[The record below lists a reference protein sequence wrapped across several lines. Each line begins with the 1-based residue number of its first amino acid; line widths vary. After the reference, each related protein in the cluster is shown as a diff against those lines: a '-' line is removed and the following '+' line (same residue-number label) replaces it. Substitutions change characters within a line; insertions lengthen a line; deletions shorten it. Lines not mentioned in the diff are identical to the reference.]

1 MPFDTG
7 SITFRRFKVL
17 GKSLS
22 AQEVLELAEPH
33 ILQPSDI
40 GLVEETECG
49 WSGGEHVLDV
59 KLDSGKNVFADCV
72 HFALRVDTNKPPAE
86 LRKAYQKQ
94 EEAALAA
101 GNPSGFI
108 SKLQKRQAKDTVA
121 QKLTDE
127 RKTGKFHRTRL
138 IPVLLDTAR
147 GLLYANAS
155 GKTFEFLDEIFQRSF
170 DRKLLPLTSGNLAT
184 RRIEDLGRRRE
195 LEDIRPSRFAE
206 GPDGAGDKP
215 EYPWVVK
222 TDRLD
227 FLGNEFL
234 LWLWHSTTVKSGIE
248 TSMGLVEVLF
258 DRSLDLE
265 CAYGQTGKDS
275 IRGSGPERSTEALSA
290 LAIGKVP
297 RKAYLILAWKSE
309 QYAFTLS
316 SEAMAFGGTVLPEL
330 KDADTARVLFEERT
344 SQLATFGELIEAMF
358 NAFLDVRT
366 SKGWPR
372 QVEQIASW
380 IRRWARTQNPDK
392 RPAAIAS

>member
-1 MPFDTG
+1 
-7 SITFRRFKVL
+7 
-17 GKSLS
+17 
-22 AQEVLELAEPH
+22 
-33 ILQPSDI
+33 
-40 GLVEETECG
+40 
-49 WSGGEHVLDV
+49 
-59 KLDSGKNVFADCV
+59 
-72 HFALRVDTNKPPAE
+72 
-86 LRKAYQKQ
+86 
-94 EEAALAA
+94 
-101 GNPSGFI
+101 
-108 SKLQKRQAKDTVA
+108 
-121 QKLTDE
+121 
-127 RKTGKFHRTRL
+127 
-138 IPVLLDTAR
+138 
-147 GLLYANAS
+147 
-155 GKTFEFLDEIFQRSF
+155 
-170 DRKLLPLTSGNLAT
+170 
-184 RRIEDLGRRRE
+184 
-195 LEDIRPSRFAE
+195 
-206 GPDGAGDKP
+206 
-215 EYPWVVK
+215 
-222 TDRLD
+222 
-227 FLGNEFL
+227 
-234 LWLWHSTTVKSGIE
+234 
-248 TSMGLVEVLF
+248 MGLVEVLF